1 MLIKFFKVILN
12 KLNILK
18 NKDDYQIIK
27 VILNKFNEIKNQD
40 GY

>member
-1 MLIKFFKVILN
+1 MIMKFFKVILN

-27 VILNKFNEIKNQD
+27 VILNKFNKIKNQD
-40 GY
+40 DY

>member
-1 MLIKFFKVILN
+1 MIMKYFKVILN

-27 VILNKFNEIKNQD
+27 VILNKLNAIKN
-40 GY
+40 

>member
-1 MLIKFFKVILN
+1 MIMKFFKVTLN

-27 VILNKFNEIKNQD
+27 VISNKFNEIKNQD
-40 GY
+40 YY